1 MFSALIYV
9 HRSGTARS
17 HGNSV
22 VSFLRTCQTVFHS
35 SPRSVLHPWRWGDKV
50 VIRTQDQRTSRS
62 ACKWV
67 TAARR
72 RLRKE
77 ASEAWE
83 KLLLLCL
90 GLNLLRFHTERVIGQ
105 LWKSD
110 DVVNVKVLW
119 QSRKWHKHFSYLI
132 GVSNYSMCVSMPAL
146 YKRCNVKRAAEGQSL
161 TAEPEH
167 LHRACWELEMQVS
180 TWTMAGVQE
189 RTATRSLSSYLTD
202 NMLIRS

>member
-1 MFSALIYV
+1 M
-9 HRSGTARS
+9 RWQSGDQNSRPENKSISLQVGDSSEKTAKEGS
-17 HGNSV
+17 
-22 VSFLRTCQTVFHS
+22 
-35 SPRSVLHPWRWGDKV
+35 
-50 VIRTQDQRTSRS
+50 
-62 ACKWV
+62 KWS
-67 TAARR
+67 
-72 RLRKE
+72 LG
-77 ASEAWE
+77 

-90 GLNLLRFHTERVIGQ
+90 GLNLLRFHTERVRGQ

-189 RTATRSLSSYLTD
+189 RTATRSLSG
-202 NMLIRS
+202 